1 MEGLLNP
8 VSTSY
13 KSKDTKEDAILVE
26 VPRAPKAITKPTF
39 QASNPEEALE
49 ILKNEPDY
57 EALIST
63 LRSLGKSNHDFNITS
78 PSPVASQIVRVLVS
92 ETLPNYWDVL
102 YESEKNSKG
111 AKQRKSRRLPD
122 LELFLTCLRSVTG
135 LNAIL
140 LSLKRDI
147 QLSKETKKAVGG
159 PNVQDILTVLL
170 QALSALL
177 EQDQSVE
184 RIWSA
189 IWFSSD
195 PPQKQRTIWNEFLGL
210 VGGGKI
216 LGTAAEAEDI
226 VNDLS
231 QNIGEKYWIA
241 DGSLYSSWLA
251 RNVSYWA
258 KSLPTDSANGWK
270 CCSELLTKTF
280 RLGYTEKTV
289 NGLLKSLL
297 LQSQGDST
305 RFTHLLSSLPS
316 FEQRNVLYALL
327 QIISKEH
334 LSTTITTEADSSW
347 WKSDAKVV
355 SGAAGLIKSLITN
368 EESRKT
374 QLLSW
379 LTSSTGAGVGEGI
392 AIRRA
397 VVAALAEDKSDM
409 ETVLEK
415 SLQQL
420 GDQLYIKHAPTMQQE
435 VHTQVLLLAAGQVRR
450 KAPLRLAMMMRS
462 GAHLNV
468 VTNRLGSSSPRARF
482 LGMIVG
488 EALSELVDKGD
499 KKMDFKVD
507 EMGTAEAKWYK
518 SLANVSDTIGP
529 LDLLKSGVVAL
540 PSKRKSQLRPS
551 KPVKKPPPFNG
562 SSKIISIEEVD
573 DDDEEGESDDDDLVP
588 YAKPDSDPED
598 SDEDATNII
607 RDKSTAPVYI
617 RDLITYLR
625 DTDNYDRQKLG
636 LQTAAPLIRR
646 KANFG
651 TEVSSHAEDIA
662 TLLVGIQDKYDMD
675 DFQDMRLQGMIAIL
689 VALPLKMGQWF
700 SKTFFDGD
708 YSISQ
713 RASVLTT
720 LGLGAREIA
729 GFSEEASSLT
739 SSKPQPVPSFPSKT
753 LPENM
758 HKIYASPPS
767 PAKRQLQSTPIS
779 TLTTQLSKTMI
790 APMAAS
796 LADKATGPN
805 ILKTRTFSS
814 RMAVEAERKKPTT
827 NALAKVV
834 ADGFFFPLTGRF
846 FIHLKARSN
855 IAFDPFLLALFL
867 KTIALLLHASGP
879 NNMSLPQMTSE
890 AWDLLLGLRTQAT
903 SDAGVLEGLLFAV
916 MVLVEVNSDKRGLVE
931 GYGRQMLEMQGWV
944 EGVFGRLQGVGGEEE
959 EKVRVLA
966 AGVLVRIRECVE
978 KYQTLLL
985 GDLASF

>member
-13 KSKDTKEDAILVE
+13 KSKDKKEDAILVE
-26 VPRAPKAITKPTF
+26 VPRASKAITKPTF
-39 QASNPEEALE
+39 QASTPEEALE

-63 LRSLGKSNHDFNITS
+63 LRFLRKSNHDFNITS
-78 PSPVASQIVRVLVS
+78 PSPVASQLVHILVS
-92 ETLPNYWDVL
+92 ETLPNYWNVV
-102 YESEKNSKG
+102 YEPEGKNSKG
-111 AKQRKSRRLPD
+111 GKQRNNRRLPD

-140 LSLKRDI
+140 LSLKRHI
-147 QLSKETKKAVGG
+147 QLSKETKRAIGA
-159 PNVQDILTVLL
+159 PNVQDTLTVLL

-177 EQDQSVE
+177 EGNQLVE
-184 RIWSA
+184 RIWGA
-189 IWFSSD
+189 IYASSD

-216 LGTAAEAEDI
+216 LGTAAEVEDI

-231 QNIGEKYWIA
+231 QKIGGKYWIA

-251 RNVSYWA
+251 RNISYWA
-258 KSLPTDSANGWK
+258 KCLPTDSANGWK

-289 NGLLKSLL
+289 NELLKSLL
-297 LQSQGDST
+297 FQSQSDDT
-305 RFTHLLSSLPS
+305 TFTKLLSSLPT
-316 FEQRNVLYALL
+316 FEQRNVLHALL
-327 QIISKEH
+327 QIISREH
-334 LSTTITTEADSSW
+334 LSTTITSEADSSW

-355 SGAAGLIKSLITN
+355 SGAAGLIKSLVNN

-397 VVAALAEDKSDM
+397 VVAALAEGKSDM
-409 ETVLEK
+409 EAVLEK

-420 GDQLYIKHAPTMQQE
+420 GDQLYIKHTPTMQQE
-435 VHTQVLLLAAGQVRR
+435 VHTQVLLLAAGQVHR
-450 KAPLRLAMMMRS
+450 KAPLRLSMMMRS

-482 LGMIVG
+482 LGMVVG
-488 EALSELVDKGD
+488 EALSGLVDKGD

-507 EMGTAEAKWYK
+507 EMSTAEAKWYK
-518 SLANVSDTIGP
+518 SLANVSDTIGSA
-529 LDLLKSGVVAL
+529 DLLKSGVVAP
-540 PSKRKSQLRPS
+540 PSFKNQPRPS
-551 KPVKKPPPFNG
+551 KPVKKPAPFNG

-573 DDDEEGESDDDDLVP
+573 DDEEEEESDDDGLVP
-588 YAKPDSDPED
+588 YAKPYSDPED

-617 RDLITYLR
+617 RNLITYLR

-651 TEVSSHAEDIA
+651 TEVSSHAEELA
-662 TLLVGIQDKYDMD
+662 MLLVGIQDKYDMD

-713 RASVLTT
+713 RASILTT

-739 SSKPQPVPSFPSKT
+739 SSKPQP
-753 LPENM
+753 
-758 HKIYASPPS
+758 
-767 PAKRQLQSTPIS
+767 
-779 TLTTQLSKTMI
+779 
-790 APMAAS
+790 
-796 LADKATGPN
+796 
-805 ILKTRTFSS
+805 
-814 RMAVEAERKKPTT
+814 
-827 NALAKVV
+827 
-834 ADGFFFPLTGRF
+834 
-846 FIHLKARSN
+846 
-855 IAFDPFLLALFL
+855 
-867 KTIALLLHASGP
+867 
-879 NNMSLPQMTSE
+879 
-890 AWDLLLGLRTQAT
+890 
-903 SDAGVLEGLLFAV
+903 
-916 MVLVEVNSDKRGLVE
+916 
-931 GYGRQMLEMQGWV
+931 
-944 EGVFGRLQGVGGEEE
+944 
-959 EKVRVLA
+959 
-966 AGVLVRIRECVE
+966 
-978 KYQTLLL
+978 
-985 GDLASF
+985 